1 VETMSAASARR
12 RKQLLAKKLSH
23 DESNV
28 EECVDPIIARLN
40 ALLEESAAKRTDSNY
55 ASEEAEA
62 ISYEA
67 LQLAQSQVRKCVKA
81 GDGKQSFDIASDA
94 VIKLLHNTYIGMAS
108 QLANEM
114 VDALTETQTASS
126 PEIMSKVEMMDA
138 VYKAALDE
146 KKNQPDVPAEEM
158 ERLHR
163 AHATWL
169 KKMIKYSSDFG
180 SVRLGEKSL
189 HLTAAHASWDVG
201 DREDAVLHYALAE
214 EPLLIAERLM
224 SLPPNPPDAPVS
236 PAALRDALLSRAV
249 LTFLSLE
256 NMRDANALVRAFIE
270 RDTTRDAKQLAVAY
284 LDKEKKQP
292 THVTFCCALLRICET
307 EATALYQWLLRS
319 FSKELNLYP
328 DLQPY
333 TTKIGRIYFGIE
345 PPPSMM
351 SMMENMMTMMSGGAG
366 PGGFSP
372 AMFPAGFS

>member
-1 VETMSAASARR
+1 MSAASARR
-12 RKQLLAKKLSH
+12 RKQLLAKKLSQ

-28 EECVDPIIARLN
+28 EETTDPIIARLN
-40 ALLEESAAKRTDSNY
+40 ALLEESATKRTDPNCT
-55 ASEEAEA
+55 SEEAEA

-81 GDGKQSFDIASDA
+81 GDGKLSFDIASDA
-94 VIKLLHNTYIGMAS
+94 IIKLLHNTYIGMAS

-126 PEIMSKVEMMDA
+126 QEILSKVEMIDA

-146 KKNQPDVPAEEM
+146 KNSQSDVPAEEM
-158 ERLHR
+158 DRLRR

-180 SVRLGEKSL
+180 SVRLGDNSL

-201 DREDAVLHYALAE
+201 DREDAILHYALAE
-214 EPLLIAERLM
+214 EPLIIADRLM
-224 SLPPNPPDAPVS
+224 SLPPNPTDAPIF

-256 NMRDANALVRAFIE
+256 NMRDANTLVRAFIE
-270 RDTTRDAKQLAVAY
+270 KDTTRNAKQLADAY

-292 THVTFCCALLRICET
+292 THVTFCSALLRICET

-319 FSKELNLYP
+319 FAKELNLYP

-366 PGGFSP
+366 AGGFSP
-372 AMFPAGFS
+372 AMFPPGFS